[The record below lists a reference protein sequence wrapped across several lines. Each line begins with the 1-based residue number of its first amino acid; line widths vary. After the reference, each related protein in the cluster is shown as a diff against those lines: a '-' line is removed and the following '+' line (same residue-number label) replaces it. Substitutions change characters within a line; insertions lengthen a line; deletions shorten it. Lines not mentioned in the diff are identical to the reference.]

1 MTDNAE
7 NSELLIECQETN
19 AEIQEKEETIPINQ
33 KAAPM
38 GAEQK
43 AKEEVVQEA
52 APGALKPAPKS
63 RGRPAGSKDNK
74 PRIKRVPAQQPQPQQ
89 QQETAAKEKR
99 RKKVEIR
106 YEEPEEP
113 QPEEPEE
120 PEEQLPPPKSPRTLH
135 KERVQAAAMQRRQM
149 AQARQDHFE
158 RILDNFMGF

>member
-1 MTDNAE
+1 MV
-7 NSELLIECQETN
+7 
-19 AEIQEKEETIPINQ
+19 
-33 KAAPM
+33 
-38 GAEQK
+38 AEQK

-135 KERVQAAAMQRRQM
+135 KERVHAAAMQRRQL

>member
-1 MTDNAE
+1 MTDNSE
-7 NSELLIECQETN
+7 NSELLVESQETN
-19 AEIQEKEETIPINQ
+19 PKIQEKEETIPINQ
-33 KAAPM
+33 EAAPM

-43 AKEEVVQEA
+43 AKEEVVQE
-52 APGALKPAPKS
+52 KPAPKS

-74 PRIKRVPAQQPQPQQ
+74 PRIKRVPVQQQQ